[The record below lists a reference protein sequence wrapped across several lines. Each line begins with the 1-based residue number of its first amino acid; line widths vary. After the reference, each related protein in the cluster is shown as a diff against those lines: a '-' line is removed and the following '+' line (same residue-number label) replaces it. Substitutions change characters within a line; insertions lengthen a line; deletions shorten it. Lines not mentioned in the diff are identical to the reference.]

1 MSRRLHLVLVHLL
14 LVCAAV
20 HAQTKVP
27 SQPELRKELVAMAKE
42 DQDARAA
49 LTTMSMEDQL
59 RNQAP
64 IERVMSVDRAN
75 TRRLQAIVATH
86 GWPTISMVG
95 EDGAD
100 AAWTLAQHADADR
113 EFQTRVLALMEKLL
127 PSQEVRASLV
137 AYLRDRVTQPQRYGT
152 QGRCVGPGKW
162 EPNELEQPAKVDE
175 LRKEVGI
182 QPAKLSDHIAF
193 MNTLCK

>member
-1 MSRRLHLVLVHLL
+1 
-14 LVCAAV
+14 
-20 HAQTKVP
+20 
-27 SQPELRKELVAMAKE
+27 MAKE

-75 TRRLQAIVATH
+75 TRRLQEIVATH
-86 GWPTISMVG
+86 GWPTISIVG

-113 EFQTRVLALMEKLL
+113 DFQARVLALMEELL
-127 PSQEVRASLV
+127 PSQQVRPSLV

-162 EPNELEQPAKVDE
+162 EPNELEQPAKVDD
-175 LRKEVGI
+175 LRKEAGI

>member
-1 MSRRLHLVLVHLL
+1 MNRRLSLALVHLL
-14 LVCAAV
+14 LLCAAV

-27 SQPELRKELVAMAKE
+27 SQPDLREELLVMAKE

-49 LTTMSMEDQL
+49 LVGMSMEDQL

-75 TRRLQAIVATH
+75 TQRLQAIVATH

-95 EDGAD
+95 EDGAH
-100 AAWTLAQHADADR
+100 AAWVLAQHADADR

-127 PSQEVRASLV
+127 PSKEARASLV

-152 QGRCVGPGKW
+152 QGRCTGPGKW
-162 EPNELEQPAKVDE
+162 EPNQLEQPAKVDQ
-175 LRKEVGI
+175 LREEAGI
-182 QPAKLSDHIAF
+182 QPAKLSDYIAF
-193 MNTLCK
+193 MNSLCK